1 MRIIIELDSGTR
13 VSGIAT
19 QSDASSDGAI
29 DVGPPRMSDHAA
41 NPSGAPRP
49 DNGASDAGGPPAA
62 LLAQIEA
69 ARSGALSPITL
80 RPPVTRARR

>member
-19 QSDASSDGAI
+19 QSDAASDGAI
-29 DVGPPRMSDHAA
+29 DVGPPRLSAPA
-41 NPSGAPRP
+41 TRPASAPRP
-49 DNGASDAGGPPAA
+49 EDGAIDAGGPPAA
-62 LLAQIEA
+62 LLAQVEA
-69 ARSGALSPITL
+69 ARSGAITL